1 MSRYENFL
9 KMNLKMKENFNMQLI
24 PIDRVD
30 ANLWNPNSMGE
41 VEYDALKQDMH
52 VHGVTGVDAIL
63 VSPFHCF
70 FSEKTITDRFV
81 IVDGEHRWRA
91 AKELGWKEIRCEV
104 QLIIEDDAKALCY
117 RRNRERGNI
126 DPMKE
131 AVLFKTEIDKKRKQ
145 KDIADKYG
153 VDQTTVSRR
162 LSLLKLSGKT
172 VKALASMPRGII
184 TPSYLEP
191 IATLDPGDQDQ
202 VVQQILASVKLG
214 DAVNVHSVERNSNW
228 LRKQA
233 EDKRKLAEAVQ
244 KAKFPKCPK
253 CGKSPGQI
261 HYKGLPW
268 VTCGS
273 GEWRHEWNLETG
285 KTLYQEERITQKN
298 LSGETE
304 ERVSR
309 TLRCSHTV
317 KELHTVF
324 AERLKELVP
333 KLDRISSL
341 KVSGSLEGAEFH
353 IDLTGYGH
361 SMAISMHH
369 ANTWTGFRAEEH
381 DYKTGEKSAVQVND
395 PKEIDL
401 IREFIDNAFQGKLG
415 IPTRSVFTRSHNS
428 PSSPQEKK
436 PWAGVC
442 CSRCYVAKSD
452 KTKCKC
458 RCHGTWHGMGKTGD
472 TIRGY
477 GHQISP

>member
-1 MSRYENFL
+1 LTEL
-9 KMNLKMKENFNMQLI
+9 VLI
-24 PIDRVD
+24 DKID
-30 ANLWNPNSMGE
+30 ANAWNPNVIGE
-41 VEYDALKQDMH
+41 EEYLALKQDMY
-52 VHGVTGVDAIL
+52 VHGANGVDPIL
-63 VSPFHCF
+63 VSPFHYF
-70 FSEKTITDRFV
+70 FQEETRSERFV
-81 IVDGEHRWRA
+81 IVDGEHRWRIA
-91 AKELGWKEIRCEV
+91 QELKWKEVLCEV
-104 QLIIEDDAKALCY
+104 REITEEDAKALCY

-131 AVLFKTEIDKKRKQ
+131 AFLFKSEIDKKQ

-184 TPSYLEP
+184 TPSHLEP
-191 IATLDPGDQDQ
+191 IATLNPGDQDQ
-202 VVQQILASVKLG
+202 VVQQILTSVKLG
-214 DAVNVHSVERNSNW
+214 DAVSVHSVEHNSSW

-244 KAKFPKCPK
+244 KAKFPKCLR

-268 VTCGS
+268 VNCGS

-285 KTLYQEERITQKN
+285 KTLYQEERISQKN

-333 KLDRISSL
+333 KLDSISSL
-341 KVSGSLEGAEFH
+341 KVSGVLEGSEFH
-353 IDLTGYGH
+353 IDLTSYSQ
-361 SMAISMHH
+361 SMSISMHRGH
-369 ANTWTGFRAEEH
+369 IWSGFRAEEH

-401 IREFIDNAFQGKLG
+401 VRELIDNAFQGKLG
-415 IPTRSVFTRSHNS
+415 IPT
-428 PSSPQEKK
+428 EKI
-436 PWAGVC
+436 AL
-442 CSRCYVAKSD
+442 
-452 KTKCKC
+452 KTPKEA
-458 RCHGTWHGMGKTGD
+458 
-472 TIRGY
+472 IA
-477 GHQISP
+477 